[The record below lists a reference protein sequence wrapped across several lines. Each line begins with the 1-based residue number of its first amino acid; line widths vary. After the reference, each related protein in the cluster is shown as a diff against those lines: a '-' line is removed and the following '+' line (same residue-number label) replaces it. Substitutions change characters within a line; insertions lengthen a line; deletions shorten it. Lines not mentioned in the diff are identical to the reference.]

1 MRVRRFPRRGRTV
14 RSLMT
19 PGAITIGPGAS
30 LTEAAVRMRAHR
42 VGALAVVEDDRLAGI
57 LTERDLLR
65 AVAEGRDP
73 QATAVGTAMT
83 PNPRTIAPDDPVEEA
98 AAAVIELGVRHLP
111 VIEGPRIVGFVSAR
125 DLLARGRSRPV
136 DFDQLTYEPW

>member
-14 RSLMT
+14 RSLMA
-19 PGAITIGPGAS
+19 PGATP
-30 LTEAAVRMRAHR
+30 TEA
-42 VGALAVVEDDRLAGI
+42 
-57 LTERDLLR
+57 
-65 AVAEGRDP
+65 
-73 QATAVGTAMT
+73 AMT

-111 VIEGPRIVGFVSAR
+111 VVEGPRIVGFISAR

-136 DFDQLTYEPW
+136 DFDQLTYEPWRTRDGARCRRRTSSGAWSPGPWSCSAGGAPGTRRP

>member
-14 RSLMT
+14 RSLMA
-19 PGAITIGPGAS
+19 PGAITTDPGTS
-30 LTEAAVRMRAHR
+30 PTEA
-42 VGALAVVEDDRLAGI
+42 
-57 LTERDLLR
+57 
-65 AVAEGRDP
+65 
-73 QATAVGTAMT
+73 AMT

-98 AAAVIELGVRHLP
+98 AAAMIELGVRHLP